1 VTRATSILLALLVLA
16 SAALPVAA
24 DEPDPPTT
32 AAAGEVIP
40 GEVIVQF
47 QEGRAAEVASEHGL
61 AVVAELG
68 APDEGSPALVSTE
81 GRPVVEVVAELKAD
95 PSVAQVEPNYV
106 VQLANEGAVAAVGVN
121 DPQTGGQYS
130 LDQMRVRDAWS
141 RSTGGSN
148 VIAVLDTGVQYNHPD
163 LAGRLLQGYN
173 FVAEPNTTNASD
185 DNGHGTW
192 VSGIIAANA
201 NDGYG
206 IAGVSWSDKILPV
219 KIMNRE
225 GTGST
230 ADLLAAITWSA
241 NQGAD
246 VINMSV
252 GGFPYSQLMQD
263 AVNYA
268 FSKGA
273 VLVGAAG
280 NNRRQENFYP
290 ASFDNVIS
298 VSATQVN
305 DEFSNWSSWGPKVD
319 VSAPGSSVLTTNCYA
334 CTYADHNTWGSHTY
348 ISGTS
353 FATPNVAGVV
363 ALLRARFP
371 SSSAQQ
377 IVDQLFNTVD
387 DLGYAGWDNRYGRGR
402 VNAYRALGASVAGP
416 SPVPDDGAEPNN
428 TLAAARVIGL
438 GTTINPSLHPA
449 GDVDVFAY
457 ELPSPGR
464 LEVRVTGRVDTR
476 AYPWNKSGLPIDPI
490 VELYNASGTL
500 LQRVD
505 NEWEGGTELA
515 SVNVSGPQRILVRI
529 SNWYANGNRNAYSVM
544 TTFVDAVPPT
554 LVGVQPGSGAV
565 NVSHDGVT
573 VTADFSEPVIGVSA
587 ASFQLIDP
595 GGNAVGASVSYASR
609 RASLR
614 PSHPLAA
621 ETTYTASLSSAITD
635 GIGNPFA
642 GLAWTFTTGKA
653 THRLAGTDRYASAAA
668 VSVAHFFPGVPV
680 VYIATGAAF
689 PDALAGGPA
698 AKMGGGPLL
707 LTTAG
712 SLPASTAAELVRL
725 RPGRIV
731 VLGGV
736 GAVSN
741 NVITQLGGYTSG
753 GVTRL
758 FGADRYAT
766 AAAIS
771 RAAFPSGAG
780 LVYVATGVNYPD
792 ALAAGA
798 AAARANAPILL
809 TGTSSLP
816 GATAAELSRLHPS
829 QIIVMGG
836 TGAVSDGVVAQLGG
850 YAPSVLRIAGAD
862 RYTTAVAL
870 SVATFHP
877 NSVSSAYIAT
887 GGSYPDGLAAG
898 PAAGAFAAPLLLV
911 GNTLPASVAA
921 ELRRLDPANIFIIG
935 GTSVVSETVRAQI
948 RALWP

>member
-1 VTRATSILLALLVLA
+1 
-16 SAALPVAA
+16 
-24 DEPDPPTT
+24 
-32 AAAGEVIP
+32 
-40 GEVIVQF
+40 
-47 QEGRAAEVASEHGL
+47 
-61 AVVAELG
+61 
-68 APDEGSPALVSTE
+68 
-81 GRPVVEVVAELKAD
+81 
-95 PSVAQVEPNYV
+95 
-106 VQLANEGAVAAVGVN
+106 
-121 DPQTGGQYS
+121 
-130 LDQMRVRDAWS
+130 
-141 RSTGGSN
+141 
-148 VIAVLDTGVQYNHPD
+148 
-163 LAGRLLQGYN
+163 
-173 FVAEPNTTNASD
+173 
-185 DNGHGTW
+185 
-192 VSGIIAANA
+192 
-201 NDGYG
+201 
-206 IAGVSWSDKILPV
+206 
-219 KIMNRE
+219 
-225 GTGST
+225 
-230 ADLLAAITWSA
+230 
-241 NQGAD
+241 
-246 VINMSV
+246 
-252 GGFPYSQLMQD
+252 
-263 AVNYA
+263 
-268 FSKGA
+268 
-273 VLVGAAG
+273 
-280 NNRRQENFYP
+280 
-290 ASFDNVIS
+290 
-298 VSATQVN
+298 
-305 DEFSNWSSWGPKVD
+305 
-319 VSAPGSSVLTTNCYA
+319 
-334 CTYADHNTWGSHTY
+334 
-348 ISGTS
+348 
-353 FATPNVAGVV
+353 
-363 ALLRARFP
+363 
-371 SSSAQQ
+371 
-377 IVDQLFNTVD
+377 
-387 DLGYAGWDNRYGRGR
+387 
-402 VNAYRALGASVAGP
+402 
-416 SPVPDDGAEPNN
+416 
-428 TLAAARVIGL
+428 
-438 GTTINPSLHPA
+438 
-449 GDVDVFAY
+449 
-457 ELPSPGR
+457 
-464 LEVRVTGRVDTR
+464 VRVTGVVDTR

-490 VELYNASGTL
+490 VELYNASGAL

-505 NEWEGGTELA
+505 NQWEGNPELA
-515 SVNVSGPQRILVRI
+515 SVNVSGATRILVSI
-529 SNWYANGNRNAYSVM
+529 SNWYANGNRAAYAL
-544 TTFVDAVPPT
+544 TTSFTDAVPPT
-554 LVGVQPGSGAV
+554 LVGVQPGSGAA

-595 GGNAVGASVSYASR
+595 GGNAVGASVSYASG

-614 PSHPLAA
+614 PSVALAG

-635 GIGNPFA
+635 AVGNPFA
-642 GLAWTFTTGKA
+642 GGSWTFTTGKA
-653 THRLAGTDRYASAAA
+653 TFRLAGNDRYASAAA
-668 VSVAHFFPGVPV
+668 VSAAHNFPGVPV
-680 VYIATGAAF
+680 AYIATGASF

-731 VLGGV
+731 VLGGA

-911 GNTLPASVAA
+911 GNSLPASVAA

-935 GTSVVSETVRAQI
+935 GTSVVSETVRSQI

>member
-1 VTRATSILLALLVLA
+1 VSRAISILLALIFLA
-16 SAALPVAA
+16 AAALPVAA
-24 DEPDPPTT
+24 NEPDPPAT
-32 AAAGEVIP
+32 AAAGEIIP

-47 QEGRAAEVASEHGL
+47 SEGTGAEVAQEHGL
-61 AVVAELG
+61 AVEAELG
-68 APDEGSPALVSTE
+68 APGEGGPALVSTE
-81 GRPVVEVVAELKAD
+81 GRSVAQVVAELKAD
-95 PSVAQVEPNYV
+95 PSVEQVEPNYV
-106 VQLANEGAVAAVGVN
+106 VQLVNEGAVAAVGVN

-130 LDQMRVRDAWS
+130 LDRMRVRDAWS
-141 RSTGGSN
+141 LSTGGSN
-148 VIAVLDTGVQYNHPD
+148 VIAVLDTGVQYDHPD
-163 LAGRLLQGYN
+163 LAGRLLPGYD
-173 FVAEPNTTNASD
+173 FVNNDNDASD

-206 IAGVSWSDKILPV
+206 IAGISWSDKILPV

-230 ADLLAAITWSA
+230 SDLLAAITWSA
-241 NQGAD
+241 DQGAD

-298 VSATQVN
+298 VSASQVD
-305 DEFSNWSSWGPKVD
+305 DEFSNWSSYGPNVD
-319 VSAPGSSVLTTNCYA
+319 LSAPGSSVLTTNCYA
-334 CTYADHNTWGSHTY
+334 CTYADHHTWGSHTY

-363 ALLRARFP
+363 ALARARYP
-371 SSSAQQ
+371 GYSAQQ
-377 IVDQLFNTVD
+377 IVDRLFSTVD

-402 VNAYRALGASVAGP
+402 VNAYRALGASVTGPGP
-416 SPVPDDGAEPNN
+416 STGDALDPND
-428 TLAAARVIGL
+428 TLSAARAISIGV
-438 GTTINPSLHPA
+438 TIRPSLHPA
-449 GDVDVFAY
+449 GDVDFFAVD
-457 ELPSPGR
+457 LPSPGR
-464 LEVRVTGRVDTR
+464 LDVRVTGVVDTR

-490 VELYNASGTL
+490 VELYNTSGGL

-505 NEWEGGTELA
+505 NEGEGGAELA
-515 SVNVSGPQRILVRI
+515 SVTVGGPTRILVRI
-529 SNWYANGNRNAYSVM
+529 ANWYANGSRSAYSVLP
-544 TTFVDAVPPT
+544 TFVDHVPPT
-554 LVGVQPGSGAV
+554 LTSISPGPGAS

-573 VTADFSEPVIGVSA
+573 VTADFSEVVNGLSES
-587 ASFQLIDP
+587 SFQLIGP
-595 GGNAVGASVSYASR
+595 GGNAVGASVSYASG

-614 PSHPLAA
+614 PSSPLAA

-635 GIGNPFA
+635 AVGNPFA
-642 GLAWTFTTGKA
+642 GGTWTFTTGKA
-653 THRLAGTDRYASAAA
+653 FFRLAGNDRFASAAA
-668 VSVAHFFPGVPV
+668 VSAFNFAPGVPV
-680 VYIATGAAF
+680 VYIATGSSF

-712 SLPASTAAELVRL
+712 SLPAPTAAELGRL

-731 VLGGV
+731 VLGGM

-741 NVITQLGGYTSG
+741 NVISQLSGYTSG

-758 FGADRYAT
+758 YGADRYAT

-771 RAAFPSGAG
+771 SATFPSGAG
-780 LVYVATGVNYPD
+780 LVYIATGANYPD

-836 TGAVSDGVVAQLGG
+836 TGAVGDNVVGQLRA
-850 YAPSVLRIAGAD
+850 YAPSVQRIAGAD
-862 RYTTAVAL
+862 RFSTAVAL
-870 SVATFHP
+870 SAATFAA
-877 NSVSSAYIAT
+877 NSVSNVYIAT

-898 PAAGAFAAPLLLV
+898 PVAGANGAPLLLV
-911 GNTLPASVAA
+911 GNSLPASVAA
-921 ELRRLDPANIFIIG
+921 ELRRLDPANVLIIG
-935 GTSVVSETVRAQI
+935 GTGVVSETVRSQI

>member
-1 VTRATSILLALLVLA
+1 MSRAISILLALLFGA
-16 SAALPVAA
+16 AAALPVAA
-24 DEPDPPTT
+24 NEPDPPAT
-32 AAAGEVIP
+32 AAAGEIIP

-47 QEGRAAEVASEHGL
+47 SEGTGAEVAQEHGL
-61 AVVAELG
+61 AVEAELG
-68 APDEGSPALVSTE
+68 APGEGGPALVSTE
-81 GRPVVEVVAELKAD
+81 GRSVAQVVAELKAD
-95 PSVAQVEPNYV
+95 PSVEQVEPNYV
-106 VQLANEGAVAAVGVN
+106 VQLVNEGAVAAVGVN

-130 LDQMRVRDAWS
+130 LDRMRVRDAWS
-141 RSTGGSN
+141 LSTGGSN
-148 VIAVLDTGVQYNHPD
+148 VIAVLDTGVQYDHPD
-163 LAGRLLQGYN
+163 LAGRLLPGYD
-173 FVAEPNTTNASD
+173 FVNNDNDASD

-206 IAGVSWSDKILPV
+206 IAGISWSDKILPV

-230 ADLLAAITWSA
+230 SDLLAAIAWGA
-241 NQGAD
+241 DQGAD

-298 VSATQVN
+298 VSATQVD
-305 DEFSNWSSWGPKVD
+305 DEFSNWSSYGPKVD
-319 VSAPGSSVLTTNCYA
+319 VSAPGSSVLTTNCYV
-334 CTYADHNTWGSHTY
+334 CTYAGHNTWGSHTY

-363 ALLRARFP
+363 ALMRAYNP
-371 SSSAQQ
+371 GDTAQQ
-377 IVDQLFNTVD
+377 IVDRLFSSVD
-387 DLGYAGWDNRYGRGR
+387 DLGYPGWDNRYGRGR
-402 VNAYRALGASVAGP
+402 VNAYRAVGASVPGP
-416 SPVPDDGAEPNN
+416 GPVPDDGAEPNN
-428 TLAAARVIGL
+428 TLAAARAIGL
-438 GTTINPSLHPA
+438 GGTINPSLHPA
-449 GDVDVFAY
+449 GDVDVFAFD
-457 ELPSPGR
+457 LPSPGR

-490 VELYNASGTL
+490 VELYNASGAL

-505 NEWEGGTELA
+505 NESEGGTELA
-515 SVNVSGPQRILVRI
+515 SVNVSGPTRILVSI
-529 SNWYANGNRNAYSVM
+529 TNWYANGNRSAYGLT

-554 LVGVQPGSGAV
+554 LAGVQPGSGAA

-573 VTADFSEPVIGVSA
+573 VTADFSEPVIGVSVS
-587 ASFQLIDP
+587 SFQLIDP
-595 GGNAVGASVSYASR
+595 GGNAVSASVSYASG

-614 PSHPLAA
+614 PSSPLAA

-635 GIGNPFA
+635 AVGNPFA
-642 GLAWTFTTGKA
+642 GGTWTFTTGKA
-653 THRLAGTDRYASAAA
+653 FFRLAGNDRFASAAA
-668 VSVAHFFPGVPV
+668 VSAFNFAPGVPV
-680 VYIATGAAF
+680 VYIATGSSF

-707 LTTAG
+707 LTTSG
-712 SLPASTAAELVRL
+712 SLPAPTAAELGRL

-731 VLGGV
+731 VLGGM

-741 NVITQLGGYTSG
+741 NVISQLGGYTSG

-758 FGADRYAT
+758 YGADRYAT

-771 RAAFPSGAG
+771 SATFPSGAG
-780 LVYVATGVNYPD
+780 LVYIATGANYPD

-836 TGAVSDGVVAQLGG
+836 TGAVGDNVVGQLRA
-850 YAPSVLRIAGAD
+850 YAPSVQRIAGAD
-862 RYTTAVAL
+862 RFSTAVAL
-870 SVATFHP
+870 SAATFAA
-877 NSVSSAYIAT
+877 NSVSNVYIAT

-898 PAAGAFAAPLLLV
+898 PVAGANGAPLLLV
-911 GNTLPASVAA
+911 GNSLPASVAA
-921 ELRRLDPANIFIIG
+921 ELRRLDPANVLIIG
-935 GTSVVSETVRAQI
+935 GTGVVSDTVRSQI

>member
-1 VTRATSILLALLVLA
+1 MSRATSILLALLFGA
-16 SAALPVAA
+16 AAALPVAA
-24 DEPDPPTT
+24 TEPDPPAT
-32 AAAGEVIP
+32 AAAGEIIP

-47 QEGRAAEVASEHGL
+47 SEGTGAEVAQEHGL
-61 AVVAELG
+61 AVEAELG
-68 APDEGSPALVSTE
+68 APGEGGPALVSTE
-81 GRPVVEVVAELKAD
+81 GRSVARVVAELKAD
-95 PSVAQVEPNYV
+95 PSVEQVEPNYV
-106 VQLANEGAVAAVGVN
+106 VQLVNEGAVAAVGVN

-130 LDQMRVRDAWS
+130 LDRMRVRDAWS
-141 RSTGGSN
+141 LSTGGSN
-148 VIAVLDTGVQYNHPD
+148 VIAVLDTGVQYDHPD
-163 LAGRLLQGYN
+163 LAGRLLTGYD
-173 FVAEPNTTNASD
+173 FVNNDTDASD

-192 VSGIIAANA
+192 VSGIIAANV

-241 NQGAD
+241 DQGAD

-263 AVNYA
+263 AVNDA

-290 ASFDNVIS
+290 ASFDNVIN
-298 VSATQVN
+298 VSATQVD
-305 DEFSNWSSWGPKVD
+305 DEFSNWSSYGPKVD
-319 VSAPGSSVLTTNCYA
+319 VSAPGSSVLTTNCYV
-334 CTYADHNTWGSHTY
+334 CTYAGHNTWGSHTY

-363 ALLRARFP
+363 ALMRAYNP
-371 SSSAQQ
+371 GDTAQQ
-377 IVDQLFNTVD
+377 IVDRLFSSVD
-387 DLGYAGWDNRYGRGR
+387 DLGYPGWDNRYGRGR
-402 VNAYRALGASVAGP
+402 VNAYRAVGASVPGP
-416 SPVPDDGAEPNN
+416 GPVPDDGAEPNN
-428 TLAAARVIGL
+428 TLAAARAIGL
-438 GTTINPSLHPA
+438 GGTINPSLHPA
-449 GDVDVFAY
+449 GDVDIFAFD
-457 ELPSPGR
+457 LPSPGR

-490 VELYNASGTL
+490 VELYNASGAL

-505 NEWEGGTELA
+505 NESEGGTELA
-515 SVNVSGPQRILVRI
+515 SVNVSGPTRILVSI
-529 SNWYANGNRNAYSVM
+529 TNWYANGNRSAYGLT

-554 LVGVQPGSGAV
+554 LAGVQPGSGAA

-573 VTADFSEPVIGVSA
+573 VTADFSEPVIGVSVS
-587 ASFQLIDP
+587 SFQLIDP
-595 GGNAVGASVSYASR
+595 GGNAVSASVSYASG

-614 PSHPLAA
+614 PSSPLAA

-635 GIGNPFA
+635 AVGNPFA

-653 THRLAGTDRYASAAA
+653 IHRLAGTDRYASAAA
-668 VSVAHFFPGVPV
+668 VSVAHFASGVPV
-680 VYIATGAAF
+680 VYIATGASF

-707 LTTAG
+707 LTAAG
-712 SLPASTAAELVRL
+712 SLPASTAAELARL

-731 VLGGV
+731 VLGGM

-741 NVITQLGGYTSG
+741 NVISQLGGYTSG

-758 FGADRYAT
+758 YGADRYAT

-771 RAAFPSGAG
+771 SATFPSGAG
-780 LVYVATGVNYPD
+780 LVYIATGANYPD

-836 TGAVSDGVVAQLGG
+836 TGAVGDNVVGQLRA
-850 YAPSVLRIAGAD
+850 YAPSVQRIAGAD
-862 RYTTAVAL
+862 RFSTAVAL
-870 SVATFHP
+870 SAATFAAD
-877 NSVSSAYIAT
+877 SVSNVYIAT

-898 PAAGAFAAPLLLV
+898 PVAGANGAPLLLV
-911 GNTLPASVAA
+911 GNSLPASVAA
-921 ELRRLDPANIFIIG
+921 ELRRLDPANVLIIG
-935 GTSVVSETVRAQI
+935 GTSVVSEAVRAQI

>member
-1 VTRATSILLALLVLA
+1 MSRAPSILLALLVLVA
-16 SAALPVAA
+16 TALPVAA
-24 DEPDPPTT
+24 NEPDPPAT
-32 AAAGEVIP
+32 AAAGEIIP

-47 QEGRAAEVASEHGL
+47 SEGTGVKVAGEHGL
-61 AVVAELG
+61 AIEVELG
-68 APDEGSPALVSTE
+68 APGEGGPALVSTE
-81 GRPVVEVVAELKAD
+81 GRPVAQVVAELRAD
-95 PSVAQVEPNYV
+95 PSVEQVEPNYV
-106 VQLANEGAVAAVGVN
+106 VQLVNEGTAAAVGVN

-130 LDQMRVRDAWS
+130 LDRMRVRDAWS
-141 RSTGGSN
+141 LSTGGSN
-148 VIAVLDTGVQYNHPD
+148 VIAVLDTGVQYGHPD
-163 LAGRLLQGYN
+163 LAGRLLTGYD
-173 FVAEPNTTNASD
+173 FVNDDTDASD

-225 GTGST
+225 GNGST

-241 NQGAD
+241 DQGAD

-263 AVNYA
+263 AVNDA

-298 VSATQVN
+298 VSATQVD
-305 DEFSNWSSWGPKVD
+305 DEFSNWSSYGPKVD
-319 VSAPGSSVLTTNCYA
+319 LSAPGSSVLTTNCYV
-334 CTYADHNTWGSHTY
+334 CTYANHNTWGSHTY

-353 FATPNVAGVV
+353 FATPNVVGVV
-363 ALLRARFP
+363 ALMRARYP
-371 SSSAQQ
+371 GYTAQQ
-377 IVDQLFNTVD
+377 VVDRLFSTVD
-387 DLGYAGWDNRYGRGR
+387 DIGYPGMDNRYGRGR
-402 VNAYRALGASVAGP
+402 VNAYRALGASVTGPGP
-416 SPVPDDGAEPNN
+416 STGDSLEPSN
-428 TLAAARVIGL
+428 TLAAARGIGL
-438 GTTINPSLHPA
+438 GVTIRPSLHPA
-449 GDVDVFAY
+449 GDVDVFAVD
-457 ELPSPGR
+457 LPSAGR
-464 LEVRVTGRVDTR
+464 LDVSVTGVVDTR

-490 VELYNASGTL
+490 VELYNTAGGL
-500 LQRVD
+500 LQRID
-505 NEWEGGTELA
+505 NQSEAGTELA
-515 SVNVSGPQRILVRI
+515 SVTVSSPSRILVSI
-529 SNWYANGNRNAYSVM
+529 SNWYANGSQSAYSL
-544 TTFVDAVPPT
+544 TPTFVDHVPPT
-554 LVGVQPGSGAV
+554 LVSTQPGSGAS
-565 NVSHDGVT
+565 NVSHDAVT
-573 VTADFSEPVIGVSA
+573 VTADFSEDVSGLNGS
-587 ASFQLIDP
+587 SFQLIGPD
-595 GGNAVGASVSYASR
+595 GNPVGASVSYAR
-609 RASLR
+609 GRATLQP
-614 PSHPLAA
+614 PSPLAA

-635 GIGNPFA
+635 AVGNPFA
-642 GLAWTFTTGKA
+642 GATWTFTTGKA
-653 THRLAGTDRYASAAA
+653 FFRLAGTDRYASAAA
-668 VSVAHFFPGVPV
+668 VSAFNFAPGVPV
-680 VYIATGAAF
+680 VYIATGSAF

-698 AKMGGGPLL
+698 AKMGRGPLL

-712 SLPASTAAELVRL
+712 SLPAPTAAELGRL

-741 NVITQLGGYTSG
+741 NVITQLNSYTSG

-758 FGADRYAT
+758 YGADRYAT

-771 RAAFPSGAG
+771 RATFPSGAG
-780 LVYVATGVNYPD
+780 VVYLATGANYPD

-809 TGTSSLP
+809 TSTSSLP

-836 TGAVSDGVVAQLGG
+836 TGAVSDGVVGQLGA
-850 YAPSVLRIAGAD
+850 YAASVQRIAGAD

-870 SVATFHP
+870 SAATFAADSVSNVYVATG
-877 NSVSSAYIAT
+877 A
-887 GGSYPDGLAAG
+887 SYPDGLAAG
-898 PAAGAFAAPLLLV
+898 PVAGANGAPLLLV
-911 GNTLPASVAA
+911 GNSLPASVAA
-921 ELRRLDPANIFIIG
+921 ELRRLDPANVLIIG
-935 GTSVVSETVRAQI
+935 GTGVVSDTVRSQI